1 MRGDVVTEQWNCR
14 GDTEFPVEGRRRRGV
29 QANPHT
35 ELKPESTG
43 SSSEELDSAGNQTP
57 EKNR

>member
-35 ELKPESTG
+35 ELKPESTEVPSG
-43 SSSEELDSAGNQTP
+43 TSESAGNHTP